1 MSDSELRQDPVL
13 SVVFN
18 RGWNACAEAVSRTAT
33 RRPDHDNQPKKR
45 KKSNASTSA
54 TAPAATTRPQVQ
66 HKERVPLPPPSCP
79 ATGGDKPSTARKNPS
94 TPGNRTTA
102 TPAASGAGAKETAKQ
117 RNLKRFQD
125 MIERRKARK
134 AKASSQ
140 QHRLAKH
147 PEPNAASTSHCL
159 APPGPQSSPVQM
171 EVDQPEQETA
181 TTSPSAGSITLVSP
195 RRDVDDIYLDEP
207 VLSLPYD
214 DDLEAP
220 PSFRDD

>member
-18 RGWNACAEAVSRTAT
+18 RGWNACAEAVSRTTT

-45 KKSNASTSA
+45 KPSNASTSA
-54 TAPAATTRPQVQ
+54 TAPAATARPQAQ
-66 HKERVPLPPPSCP
+66 QKERVPLPPPSCP
-79 ATGGDKPSTARKNPS
+79 A
-94 TPGNRTTA
+94 
-102 TPAASGAGAKETAKQ
+102 ASGPGAKETAKQ

-134 AKASSQ
+134 ARASSQ

-147 PEPNAASTSHCL
+147 PGPNAASTSRCL
-159 APPGPQSSPVQM
+159 APPGPESSPVQM
-171 EVDQPEQETA
+171 EVDQPEQGTAA
-181 TTSPSAGSITLVSP
+181 TTPSAGPTTLVSP
-195 RRDVDDIYLDEP
+195 RRDADDIYLDEP
-207 VLSLPYD
+207 VPSLPYD